1 MNQRL
6 RQPAGSSETM
16 TEVITAPAPR
26 STGVAIA
33 RMRDLALLPGI
44 AVVMVVGA
52 FSDKAFLTHG
62 NLIDVL
68 DNFAWISMLVLAEA
82 VILISGKLDLS
93 LESTVALAPAVAV
106 WLTLPSSGR
115 GIGLLPAAWAIPI
128 TLAVGLVIGAVN
140 ALLIVRFQLSSFIVT
155 LGMLITLRGIE
166 TGISKGQTFFGFS
179 SSMLYL
185 GATQW
190 FGLPVGVWL
199 SVVAFA
205 IGIFVLSLTRPG
217 RSLYAIGGNLNAAR
231 AAGIRV
237 ERVLWAVFIL
247 GSLLAAVGGLL
258 YAGKYASI
266 GADSGKGYIFTVF
279 AATVLGGVSLNGGKG
294 TLFGAFCGILLLYLV
309 QNILTLAGV
318 SGYWQDALNGA
329 IILTV
334 LIIARVTTGEAQA

>member
-1 MNQRL
+1 M
-6 RQPAGSSETM
+6 A
-16 TEVITAPAPR
+16 EVLTAPGPR
-26 STGVAIA
+26 STGVAVA

-44 AVVMVVGA
+44 ALVMVVGA

-106 WLTLPSSGR
+106 WLTLPKAGR
-115 GIGLLPAAWAIPI
+115 GIALLPAAWAIPI
-128 TLAVGLVIGAVN
+128 TLAVGLLIGMVN

-199 SVVAFA
+199 SLVAFA

-309 QNILTLAGV
+309 QNILTLVGV

>member
-1 MNQRL
+1 
-6 RQPAGSSETM
+6 M
-16 TEVITAPAPR
+16 TETSPIDTPSQQAAAAAAVPAQR
-26 STGVAIA
+26 QTHVAVA
-33 RMRDLALLPGI
+33 RLRDLALLPGI
-44 AVVMVVGA
+44 AVIMVVGT
-52 FSDKAFLTHG
+52 FSNKAFLTHG

-106 WLTLPSSGR
+106 WLTLPKSGR
-115 GIGLLPAAWAIPI
+115 GIHLLPPAWAIPI
-128 TLAVGLVIGAVN
+128 TLAVGVLVGLIN
-140 ALLIVRFQLSSFIVT
+140 ALLIIRFQLSSFIVT

-166 TGISKGQTFFGFS
+166 TGISNGQTFFGFS
-179 SSMLYL
+179 KSFLYL
-185 GATQW
+185 GTTHW
-190 FGLPVGVWL
+190 FGIPLGVWL
-199 SVVAFA
+199 SVVSFA
-205 IGIFVLSLTRPG
+205 IGIFVLALTRPG

-237 ERVLWAVFIL
+237 ERTLWIVFVV

-318 SGYWQDALNGA
+318 SGYWQDALNGG

>member
-1 MNQRL
+1 MAEGTL
-6 RQPAGSSETM
+6 TPVAAP
-16 TEVITAPAPR
+16 TAR
-26 STGVAIA
+26 SGGVAVA
-33 RMRDLALLPGI
+33 RLRDLALLPGI
-44 AVVMVVGA
+44 AVIMVVGTI
-52 FSDKAFLTHG
+52 SNKAFLTHG

-82 VILISGKLDLS
+82 VILITGKLDLS

-106 WLTLPSSGR
+106 WLTLPKSGR
-115 GIGLLPAAWAIPI
+115 GIALLPAGWAIPI
-128 TLAVGLVIGAVN
+128 TLAVGVLVGVVN

-166 TGISKGQTFFGFS
+166 TGISNGQTFFGFS
-179 SSMLYL
+179 NSFLYL

-190 FGLPVGVWL
+190 LGLPVGVWL
-199 SVVAFA
+199 SLVAFA

-237 ERVLWAVFIL
+237 ERVIWLVFIL
-247 GSLLAAVGGLL
+247 GSVIAAVGGLL

-318 SGYWQDALNGA
+318 SGYWQDALNGG